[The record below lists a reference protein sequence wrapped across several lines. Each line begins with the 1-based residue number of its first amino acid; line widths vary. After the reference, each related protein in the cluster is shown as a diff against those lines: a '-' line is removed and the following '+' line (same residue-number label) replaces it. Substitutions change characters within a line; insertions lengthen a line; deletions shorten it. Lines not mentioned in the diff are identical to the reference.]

1 MEKLR
6 LGEMLMGNGIISN
19 DQLEKALDQ
28 QKKNGGML
36 GMILV
41 NLNYISKE
49 QLGEYLKVI

>member
-6 LGEMLMGNGIISN
+6 LGEMLVGNGIISN
-19 DQLEKALDQ
+19 DQLEKALDL
-28 QKKNGGML
+28 QKKNGGMI
-36 GMILV
+36 GMVLV